1 MCPCVCAFAIFFRVV
16 CFVDQDIATLID
28 VVVMR
33 LCVQRIVTDAA
44 VMSLC
49 TGIDAVV
56 MCVGVRVLM

>member
-28 VVVMR
+28 VVMR
-33 LCVQRIVTDAA
+33 LCVQRIVADAA